1 MYGTMAATLGAL
13 NDVGTAS
20 LQTWIRGN
28 VIPLLLLVIA
38 AALLLVAQRGDNAR
52 AIRIVA
58 GVIVALSV
66 LGLSAGGNAEAVGS
80 WLWRLVTGA

>member
-1 MYGTMAATLGAL
+1 MRGTLAVLQ
-13 NDVGTAS
+13 DVTTGT

-38 AALLLVAQRGDNAR
+38 AVLLMVAQRGDNAR

-58 GVIVALSV
+58 GVIVALGV
-66 LGLSAGGNAEAVGS
+66 LGLSAGGNAEAVGT